1 MESVMNFLA
10 DNYIWFFVAAI
21 ILCFALIGF
30 IIESKRKE
38 KSEFKGESITEEN
51 TITNNVTDNTIP
63 VTPVTPVDPVTNN
76 LNSVNESVENSNEVN
91 EMPINSET
99 ETKEQK
105 IEYFSGP
112 IEMPLNTPT
121 PEPSPEMFNE
131 AQVVSDNFNSPLN
144 NENAETINTETT
156 SDNITYEQ
164 TPNYQEQNVNISDT
178 PVVDVIPPEDNEE
191 QNNMNNNIFDNMN

>member
-51 TITNNVTDNTIP
+51 TTTNNVTDNTIP
-63 VTPVTPVDPVTNN
+63 VAPVTPVDPVTDN
-76 LNSVNESVENSNEVN
+76 LNSVNEPVEYSNEVN

-144 NENAETINTETT
+144 NENADAINTETT

-164 TPNYQEQNVNISDT
+164 TPEQNVNISDT
-178 PVVDVIPPEDNEE
+178 PVVDVIPPEDNKE
-191 QNNMNNNIFDNMN
+191 QNNIFDNMN